1 MARTRADQRMDKIA
15 AAKELVVEFGRVTRE
30 LSVAASGDL
39 DGVEQILASRSAIL
53 VRIAAVKP
61 RLFSAVELASLRD
74 AQCDADAALHKLLL
88 VRCEAAGEWQR
99 LNPMRSREPQ
109 PEGTIS
115 LSA

>member
-1 MARTRADQRMDKIA
+1 MDKIA
-15 AAKELVVEFGRVTRE
+15 AAKELVVELGRLTRE
-30 LSVAASGDL
+30 LSIAAGGDL
-39 DGVEQILASRSAIL
+39 DGVEQILAARSAVL

-61 RLFSAVELASLRD
+61 RTFSAVELASLRD

-88 VRCEAAGEWQR
+88 IRCQVAGEWQR
-99 LNPMRSREPQ
+99 LNPMRSREPR

>member
-1 MARTRADQRMDKIA
+1 MDKIA
-15 AAKELVVEFGRVTRE
+15 AAKELVVELGRLTRE
-30 LSVAASGDL
+30 LSTAAAGDL
-39 DGVEQILASRSAIL
+39 GGVEEVLAARSAIL

-61 RLFSAVELASLRD
+61 RTFSAVELASLRE

-88 VRCEAAGEWQR
+88 VRCQAAGEWQR

-109 PEGTIS
+109 AEGTIS